1 MAATTDGAYLAH
13 LADTVTAIA
22 DQMAEQKEVQQ
33 NILLVVGQLLETNR
47 AQSEM
52 LADILAAATQ
62 ETGPSPVAEAL
73 EALAAQVQ
81 QMDANQAS
89 LITLVAALPEAIGQQ
104 FETGLR
110 TLPAAGH

>member
-1 MAATTDGAYLAH
+1 MAVTTDGAYLAH
-13 LADTVTAIA
+13 LSDRVTAIA

-33 NILLVVGQLLETNR
+33 NILAVLRHLLETNR
-47 AQSEM
+47 TQSEM

-62 ETGPSPVAEAL
+62 DVGPSPVAEAL

-81 QMDANQAS
+81 QMDANQAN
-89 LITLVAALPEAIGQQ
+89 LITLVAELPEAIGQQ

-110 TLPAAGH
+110 ALSAAGH